1 MKKMI
6 ALLLFISLL
15 FSAALADVAS
25 QVGAPATY
33 QADYYSNTKKTNV
46 HVDAVVYVPD
56 VESINT
62 YAVTGRDVTLADTKA
77 VALAAAPE
85 TDWLTDWQPAP
96 LGLNWSGNRDD
107 YTYDEPGE
115 SGYWGYDL
123 HFKWQ
128 PLHDGTAEYS
138 SYKNGDPDGWIW
150 ACNSFKE
157 TVFGTRRLETKLDYD
172 YTVYDKGESVFF
184 PSRAPYLET
193 VEKTPDPDE
202 KLAKQTLTWGKATA
216 MAEAFIQQVS
226 PDYTLAWV
234 GQCAGEG
241 TNRKAYGFRFM
252 RVIDGVPVTYTSH
265 SVNGARADEQQY
277 SSPPKIDS
285 IACAIDQ
292 DRIVGVYWENPWEV
306 GEVISE
312 DVKLLPF
319 DKIMEV
325 FGAIAPLSIQNME
338 NENQAVGGKSNR
350 WEIKEIRLGYMPV
363 LRKDNSG
370 EWELRPV
377 WDFIGIRSFAHE
389 YYNWPGNSALTIDA
403 IDGTVI
409 DRRYGY

>member
-15 FSAALADVAS
+15 FSTALADVVS

-62 YAVTGRDVTLADTKA
+62 YAVMGRDVTLADTKA

-85 TDWLTDWQPAP
+85 TDWLTDWQPEP

-107 YTYDEPGE
+107 YTYNEPGE

-123 HFKWQ
+123 CFNWHSM
-128 PLHDGTAEYS
+128 HDDTAEYTA
-138 SYKNGDPDGWIW
+138 NIW

-157 TVFGTRRLETKLDYD
+157 TVFGSRRLDTKLDYE
-172 YTVYDKGESVFF
+172 YTVYEKGVSVFF
-184 PSRAPYLET
+184 PARAPYLET
-193 VEKTPDPDE
+193 VEETPDPDK
-202 KLAKQTLTWGKATA
+202 KLSKQTLTWGEATA
-216 MAEAFIQQVS
+216 MAEAFIGQVS
-226 PDYTLAWV
+226 SEFTLSWI

-241 TNRKAYGFRFM
+241 TDRRAYAFQFS

-265 SVNGARADEQQY
+265 SVNGASADEQQY
-277 SSPPKIDS
+277 SSPPKTEVIS
-285 IACAIDQ
+285 CAIDQ
-292 DRIVGVYWENPWEV
+292 ERIVGVHWDNPWEI

-312 DVKLLPF
+312 DVNLLPF

-377 WDFIGIRSFAHE
+377 WDFIGVRSFAHE

>member
-1 MKKMI
+1 MKKMF

-15 FSAALADVAS
+15 FSTALADVAS

-56 VESINT
+56 VKAINT

-85 TDWLTDWQPAP
+85 TDWLTDWQPEP

-123 HFKWQ
+123 RFNWY
-128 PLHDGTAEYS
+128 PMHDGPAEYAA
-138 SYKNGDPDGWIW
+138 NIW

-157 TVFGTRRLETKLDYD
+157 TVFGSRRFDTKLDYD
-172 YTVYDKGESVFF
+172 YTVYEKGISVFF
-184 PSRAPYLET
+184 PARAPYLET
-193 VEKTPDPDE
+193 VEETPDPDQ
-202 KLAKQTLTWGKATA
+202 KLSKQTLTWGEATA
-216 MAEAFIQQVS
+216 MAEAFIGQVS
-226 PDYTLAWV
+226 SEFTLSWI

-241 TNRKAYGFRFM
+241 TNRRAYAFQFS

-265 SVNGARADEQQY
+265 SVNGASADEQQY
-277 SSPPKIDS
+277 SSPPRTEAIS
-285 IACAIDQ
+285 CAIDQ
-292 DRIVGVYWENPWEV
+292 ERIVGVRWDNPWEI